1 MFSVIL
7 RDNMAVVEIPKRIS
21 EEDLSIRILDAGAVY
36 IRDISAGEKLFLY
49 SSGNFG
55 PGYVNIK
62 GLVGRQAVFKTLTE
76 QCALKLIDEEAK
88 FDFIAA
94 NATGGMV
101 FGHQVRED
109 YQRITGR
116 EVPYIYVRNTR
127 KIGGYQEYSTG
138 LTDNP
143 EIPVGSN
150 PLIFEELVNFAQTT
164 CNSRLVLAEEGYPAT
179 HAGTILHYENPE
191 AIARLQQANLT
202 LIALVHLKTVLEVAE
217 ATGRFSDKT
226 VVDYREFLQNPNS
239 WHKAR
244 GFKRV
249 DLGNE

>member
-1 MFSVIL
+1 
-7 RDNMAVVEIPKRIS
+7 MAEIPQRIS
-21 EEDLSIRILDAGAVY
+21 EEDLSVRILDAGAIS
-36 IRDISAGEKLFLY
+36 IRDINTGEKPFLY

-55 PGYVNIK
+55 PGYVSIK
-62 GLVGRQAVFKTLTE
+62 GLVGKQAVFKMLTE
-76 QCALKLIDEEAK
+76 QCALKLVDEEAK

-101 FGHQVRED
+101 PGYQVRED

-116 EVPYIYVRNTR
+116 EIPYIYVRNTR
-127 KIGGYQEYSTG
+127 KIGGHQEYSTG

-143 EIPVGSN
+143 EIPVGSR
-150 PLIFEELVNFAQTT
+150 PLVYEELVNFAQTT

-179 HAGTILHYENPE
+179 HAGTILHYENPK
-191 AIARLQQANLT
+191 AVARLNQEDLK
-202 LIALVHLKTVLEVAE
+202 LVALVRLRTVLEVAE
-217 ATGRFSDKT
+217 ETGSFSRT
-226 VVDYREFLQNPNS
+226 AVADYRKFLQNPKA
-239 WHKAR
+239 WQEAR

>member
-1 MFSVIL
+1 
-7 RDNMAVVEIPKRIS
+7 MAEMPQRIS
-21 EEDLSIRILDAGAVY
+21 EEDLSVRILDAGAVS
-36 IRDISAGEKLFLY
+36 IRDINAGEKPFLY

-55 PGYVNIK
+55 PGYVSIK

-76 QCALKLIDEEAK
+76 QCAIKLANEGAQ
-88 FDFIAA
+88 FDFIVA

-101 FGHQVRED
+101 PGYQVRED

-127 KIGGYQEYSTG
+127 KIGGHQEYSTG

-143 EIPVGSN
+143 ETPVGSR
-150 PLIFEELVNFAQTT
+150 PLIYEELVNFTQTT

-191 AIARLQQANLT
+191 AVARLNQANLT
-202 LIALVHLKTVLEVAE
+202 LVALVRLRTILEVAE
-217 ATGRFSDKT
+217 ETGRFSRT
-226 VVDYREFLQNPNS
+226 AVADYRKFLQNPKA
-239 WHKAR
+239 WQAAR

>member
-1 MFSVIL
+1 
-7 RDNMAVVEIPKRIS
+7 MAIAEIPQRIT
-21 EEDLSIRILDAGAVY
+21 EEDLSVRILDAGAVS
-36 IRDISAGEKLFLY
+36 IRDISTGEKPFLY

-55 PGYVNIK
+55 PGYVSIK
-62 GLVGRQAVFKTLTE
+62 GLVGRQTVFKTLTE

-101 FGHQVRED
+101 PGYQVRED

-127 KIGGYQEYSTG
+127 KIGGHQEYSTG

-143 EIPVGSN
+143 EIPVGSK
-150 PLIFEELVNFAQTT
+150 PLVYEELVNFAQTT

-191 AIARLQQANLT
+191 AVAKLNQENLT
-202 LIALVHLKTVLEVAE
+202 LVALVRLRTVLEVAE
-217 ATGRFSDKT
+217 ETGRFSRT
-226 VVDYREFLQNPNS
+226 AVADYREFLQNPKA
-239 WHKAR
+239 WQEAR